1 MREYSKIGEQKV
13 EVASRMSTSNQTLS
27 LNDGSGAM
35 ERRRMVVSPSSQNPA
50 IEARNLVKTYPRG
63 VRAVDDLSFSVE
75 TGTIFGLLGPNGAG
89 KSTTVKILTTL
100 SRPDSGEA
108 RIAGIDVL
116 REPDHVRRVIGCVAQ
131 RSGVDREA
139 TARENLM
146 LQGHIYGLNG
156 KELKLRVSEL
166 LGRFGL
172 TEAAN
177 RVAGGYSGG
186 MQRRLDIAMG
196 LIHRPSVLFLDEPTT
211 GLDPE
216 VRADTWREI
225 ARLSTKDGLTI
236 LLTTHYLEEADHL
249 AQNLAIVDHGR
260 IVAAGTPERL
270 KGELHGDTIQIELAI
285 SSENGR
291 VQAVIER
298 LPGVHELVVEGR
310 TLRARVDSSATAI
323 PAVLATLDG
332 ADIPVASILVTRPS
346 LDDVY
351 LRYTGRSFTHADTE
365 GVR

>member
-27 LNDGSGAM
+27 LNEGSGAM
-35 ERRRMVVSPSSQNPA
+35 ERRRMVVSSTRQNPA

-146 LQGHIYGLNG
+146 LRIARSL
-156 KELKLRVSEL
+156 
-166 LGRFGL
+166 
-172 TEAAN
+172 
-177 RVAGGYSGG
+177 
-186 MQRRLDIAMG
+186 RLDRSRESRGWRLLRRYAAAARYRHG
-196 LIHRPSVLFLDEPTT
+196 TDPSAERP
-211 GLDPE
+211 
-216 VRADTWREI
+216 
-225 ARLSTKDGLTI
+225 
-236 LLTTHYLEEADHL
+236 
-249 AQNLAIVDHGR
+249 
-260 IVAAGTPERL
+260 
-270 KGELHGDTIQIELAI
+270 
-285 SSENGR
+285 
-291 VQAVIER
+291 
-298 LPGVHELVVEGR
+298 LPR
-310 TLRARVDSSATAI
+310 
-323 PAVLATLDG
+323 
-332 ADIPVASILVTRPS
+332 
-346 LDDVY
+346 
-351 LRYTGRSFTHADTE
+351 
-365 GVR
+365 